1 MSNLRTLCRPQTVF
15 SFISCRHQF
24 RSRVLFPNPNC
35 KSRLTSPFLYSTI
48 GSWGSNPWFR
58 VNQRRTVAKAS
69 NWAEQKSPYE
79 TLELEGDADEEQIK
93 NAYRRLAKFYHPD
106 VYDGRGNLEEGETAE
121 ARFIKIQAAY
131 ELLIDGERRR
141 QYDVDNRVNP
151 MKASQAW
158 MDWLIKK
165 RKAFDQRGDMAI
177 VAWAEQQQRELNLRV
192 RQLSHSKTDPEEA
205 RKILAREKKASAD
218 YYSNTLKRHTLVLKK
233 RDLMRRKA
241 EEEKKTTI
249 SRLLAAEGLELD
261 DSDSDEAL

>member
-1 MSNLRTLCRPQTVF
+1 MIMLIQDEARQLQQLISFDFEFLHLVLNASLLERGRYFVF
-15 SFISCRHQF
+15 SLQEC
-24 RSRVLFPNPNC
+24 
-35 KSRLTSPFLYSTI
+35 
-48 GSWGSNPWFR
+48 
-58 VNQRRTVAKAS
+58 
-69 NWAEQKSPYE
+69 PYE
-79 TLELEGDADEEQIK
+79 AVMAI
-93 NAYRRLAKFYHPD
+93 
-106 VYDGRGNLEEGETAE
+106 YDGRGNLEEGETAE

-165 RKAFDQRGDMAI
+165 GKAFDQRGDMAI